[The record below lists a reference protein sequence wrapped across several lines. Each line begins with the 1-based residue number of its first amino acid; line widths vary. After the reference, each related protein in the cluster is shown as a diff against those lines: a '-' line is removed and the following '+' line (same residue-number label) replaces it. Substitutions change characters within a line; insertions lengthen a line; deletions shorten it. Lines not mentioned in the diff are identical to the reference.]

1 LLCSQHKKYTDRAV
15 IDSGLGG
22 LEEEVAN
29 DIKAS
34 FPCAVEYGVKT
45 EDLKE
50 IRYGIS
56 NRQGPLYLFLRNPRT
71 TGGRFIEGT
80 KRAYILT
87 HDEWIANARLTCNV
101 MFIGTYLH
109 DSAVI
114 LLHSNA
120 GTFGSW
126 CRNVLIH
133 ETLHSVS
140 LYSRIWNTFP
150 GIIAR
155 HRALIEGIN
164 ECLTG
169 YVLFKRRPACY
180 GVWKLNNQGNCRIA
194 YRETTRL
201 FCSLAQ
207 IIGITPIANF
217 YLSTDTG
224 FSAPWNRFVESI
236 RSVGFSQFRYAL
248 SESTAFREPLFR
260 DECVKSIADFS
271 KIYNSQA
278 KSLDFS
284 RIP

>member
-1 LLCSQHKKYTDRAV
+1 LLCSQHKEYVDRTIAGT
-15 IDSGLGG
+15 GLGD
-22 LEEEVAN
+22 LEEEAIN
-29 DIKAS
+29 DIRIS
-34 FPCAVEYGVKT
+34 LRCAVEHGVRT
-45 EDLKE
+45 EDLTG

-56 NRQGPLYLFLRNPRT
+56 NQDALSLFLRNPRT

-80 KRAYILT
+80 KRAYVLN
-87 HDEWIANARLTCNV
+87 HDEWIANPRLTGNAASL
-101 MFIGTYLH
+101 GTYLY
-109 DSAVI
+109 DPAVI

-120 GTFGSW
+120 GTFGTW

-140 LYSRIWNTFP
+140 LYSRICNTFP
-150 GIIAR
+150 DIIAK
-155 HRALIEGIN
+155 HRALIEGLN

-169 YVLFKRRPACY
+169 YVLCKQRPECY
-180 GVWKLNNQGNCRIA
+180 GVWKLDSQGNCRIA

-207 IIGITPIANF
+207 IIGINPIARF
-217 YLSTDTG
+217 YFSTETS
-224 FSAPWNRFVESI
+224 FNAPWNRFVESV
-236 RSVGFSQFRYAL
+236 RSIGSNQFSYAL

-260 DECVKSIADFS
+260 DECVKSIAGFR
-271 KIYNSQA
+271 KIYDSQA